1 MENIDITLD
10 KNPNTTTTATLGVS
24 QNNTPKSDNFTKL
37 VEKYM
42 LCEKRTLAEMLAMRD
57 MNTPTSEE
65 MSKLLCDGLKESMK
79 KFIDNTDMFKIHPD
93 DIWKD
98 GYNFCYLTPNGKCI
112 YTVKGN
118 CETCPYFNNKTI
130 VTCEVT
136 NSPFSTNLKPE
147 ANLKVKE

>member
-1 MENIDITLD
+1 MDNNNITLD
-10 KNPNTTTTATLGVS
+10 KNPNTTTTATLGNS
-24 QNNTPKSDNFTKL
+24 QNNTQKADNFIKL
-37 VEKYM
+37 VERYM

-65 MSKLLCDGLKESMK
+65 MSKWLCDGLKESMK
-79 KFIDNTDMFKIHPD
+79 KFIDNPDTSKIHPD
-93 DIWKD
+93 DIWKGVYD
-98 GYNFCYLTPNGKCI
+98 FCYLTPNGRCI

-130 VTCEVT
+130 VTCVAT
-136 NSPFSTNLKPE
+136 NSQTLQPE